1 MSTDDKQALVD
12 ALGDLAWA
20 LDAQGRKADSRTC
33 TSAAIWI
40 AGSPEYVSCEEVI
53 EACAKECDTAAAY
66 YRSLQVAED
75 GTPTDEAPE
84 CEEMA
89 YCCDLNA
96 KRIRAL
102 KESRRCEHGDSSG

>member
-40 AGSPEYVSCEEVI
+40 AGSPEVKCASLLRGI
-53 EACAKECDTAAAY
+53 PEAMEAAGAGAGICLANAEQLTY
-66 YRSLQVAED
+66 WRDQVRA
-75 GTPTDEAPE
+75 ALRE
-84 CEEMA
+84 CESEQ
-89 YCCDLNA
+89 
-96 KRIRAL
+96 
-102 KESRRCEHGDSSG
+102 S